1 MKQHKWISKVW
12 GCRGKEDSFKRL
24 RTARSHVCDFLEKAE
39 LQWEQICGYK
49 GLEQGE
55 NVTIKGQHESF
66 LGRWNCY
73 ISWLW
78 CWVRESIHAL
88 KHLILQDVIIIFLKK
103 AVPEECDEILIY
115 TCLLTTRKHLKPY
128 FKKMYQATRLWP
140 LMVIRESRY
149 SGTTW
154 RISFLASI
162 PLSLS
167 TEQGDLH
174 FPIQGYQFS
183 PQNWLSRLG
192 KRRENV
198 FRNDVYWSRFACI
211 LWGVHKAIILYW
223 YDTHTFVQVKK
234 SLQVIKEKLRMWS

>member
-1 MKQHKWISKVW
+1 MWLS
-12 GCRGKEDSFKRL
+12 GKG
-24 RTARSHVCDFLEKAE
+24 RTTVRTDMWLQGVGAGGECD
-39 LQWEQICGYK
+39 YK
-49 GLEQGE
+49 GTAWEFFGTMELLHILVVVLG
-55 NVTIKGQHESF
+55 TWIYTCIKTLNF
-66 LGRWNCY
+66 TRCY
-73 ISWLW
+73 YY
-78 CWVRESIHAL
+78 
-88 KHLILQDVIIIFLKK
+88 FFKK
-103 AVPEECDEILIY
+103 AVPEECDGILIY

-223 YDTHTFVQVKK
+223 YDTHTFV
-234 SLQVIKEKLRMWS
+234 

>member
-1 MKQHKWISKVW
+1 MWLS
-12 GCRGKEDSFKRL
+12 GKG
-24 RTARSHVCDFLEKAE
+24 RTTVRTDMWLQGVGAGGECD
-39 LQWEQICGYK
+39 YK
-49 GLEQGE
+49 GTAWEFFG
-55 NVTIKGQHESF
+55 TMD
-66 LGRWNCY
+66 CY

-78 CWVRESIHAL
+78 CWVHESIHAL
-88 KHLILQDVIIIFLKK
+88 KHLILQDVIIIFFKK

-198 FRNDVYWSRFACI
+198 FRNDVYWSRSACI

-223 YDTHTFVQVKK
+223 YDTHTFV
-234 SLQVIKEKLRMWS
+234 